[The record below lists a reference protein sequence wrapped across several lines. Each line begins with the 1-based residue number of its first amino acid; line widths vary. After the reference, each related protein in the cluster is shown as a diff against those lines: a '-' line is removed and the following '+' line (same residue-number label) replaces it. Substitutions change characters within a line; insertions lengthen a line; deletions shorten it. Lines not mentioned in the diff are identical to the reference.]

1 MTATLVTA
9 LYDIDRQDEEKGDGR
24 KWEEYINWFAN
35 TLRIP
40 SPMVVYVDPSSKKFV
55 EEFRADRPTKII
67 THEIDEIPYFYLYQK
82 VNKILNSKK
91 YKDKIDDPE
100 RLECRNPLY
109 PLVIFSKFQ
118 WVKRAI
124 EEDHFN
130 TDVFLWM
137 DAGLSRLF
145 YETDLDKPYP
155 SPQGLAAINANPD
168 KAIIQ
173 TSMSYY
179 PDLVYADSCG
189 EDYLWDNRSWVM
201 AGLWGGYK
209 EPMLKF
215 AELIH
220 DVFENKMVGN
230 NLVNNEQIAMAYV
243 YKNNPELF
251 LPFENHANMHKD
263 YEFIQELGFVE

>member
-1 MTATLVTA
+1 
-9 LYDIDRQDEEKGDGR
+9 
-24 KWEEYINWFAN
+24 
-35 TLRIP
+35 
-40 SPMVVYVDPSSKKFV
+40 
-55 EEFRADRPTKII
+55 
-67 THEIDEIPYFYLYQK
+67 
-82 VNKILNSKK
+82 
-91 YKDKIDDPE
+91 
-100 RLECRNPLY
+100 
-109 PLVIFSKFQ
+109 
-118 WVKRAI
+118 
-124 EEDHFN
+124 
-130 TDVFLWM
+130 
-137 DAGLSRLF
+137 
-145 YETDLDKPYP
+145 
-155 SPQGLAAINANPD
+155 
-168 KAIIQ
+168 
-173 TSMSYY
+173 MSYY

>member
-1 MTATLVTA
+1 MKKLIFGIALFTSALGFSSEFSCTSYLPGDNNWVEVGVTVNNNDILVS
-9 LYDIDRQDEEKGDGR
+9 G
-24 KWEEYINWFAN
+24 
-35 TLRIP
+35 
-40 SPMVVYVDPSSKKFV
+40 
-55 EEFRADRPTKII
+55 
-67 THEIDEIPYFYLYQK
+67 
-82 VNKILNSKK
+82 
-91 YKDKIDDPE
+91 
-100 RLECRNPLY
+100 
-109 PLVIFSKFQ
+109 
-118 WVKRAI
+118 
-124 EEDHFN
+124 
-130 TDVFLWM
+130 
-137 DAGLSRLF
+137 
-145 YETDLDKPYP
+145 
-155 SPQGLAAINANPD
+155 NPD